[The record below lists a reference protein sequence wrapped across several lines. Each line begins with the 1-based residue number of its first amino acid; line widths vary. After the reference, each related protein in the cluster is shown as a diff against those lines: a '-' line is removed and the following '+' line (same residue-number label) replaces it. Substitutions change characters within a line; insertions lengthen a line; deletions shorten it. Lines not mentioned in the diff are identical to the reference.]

1 MQFYSQIGTT
11 QEQLIQKSWFLAPSS
26 DLSLTLS
33 LPQPPGPWVPPTD
46 QQTSP
51 RAFLTLISK
60 VPQELWLAQG
70 FHLSSH
76 LQLEFTTQRRQSG
89 SLSPLE
95 CLLLGH
101 CLRLPILIAGLDLE
115 PWQGSLKTP
124 GSTYWLEP
132 QTKFLWQLALGSWF
146 PSLSSVSKSWPQQ
159 WPGSV
164 CPRLWQELHFLSCNL
179 MWKEQLLGRLCV
191 CLSSFHG
198 LTLRLIPR

>member
-26 DLSLTLS
+26 DLLPTLS

-46 QQTSP
+46 QQTS

-89 SLSPLE
+89 SLSPWSASRWGTALMLFHPD
-95 CLLLGH
+95 CWPGPWTLVVP
-101 CLRLPILIAGLDLE
+101 LRL
-115 PWQGSLKTP
+115 
-124 GSTYWLEP
+124 
-132 QTKFLWQLALGSWF
+132 LARPTGWN
-146 PSLSSVSKSWPQQ
+146 
-159 WPGSV
+159 
-164 CPRLWQELHFLSCNL
+164 PRLNSVTAGFG
-179 MWKEQLLGRLCV
+179 LLV
-191 CLSSFHG
+191 S
-198 LTLRLIPR
+198 IIV

>member
-1 MQFYSQIGTT
+1 MQFYSQMGTT
-11 QEQLIQKSWFLAPSS
+11 EGQLIQKSWFLVPFS

-33 LPQPPGPWVPPTD
+33 LPQPPGPWVPPAD
-46 QQTSP
+46 QQTS

-60 VPQELWLAQG
+60 VMQELWLAHG
-70 FHLSSH
+70 FHLSSN
-76 LQLEFTTQRRQSG
+76 LQLEFTIQRRQSG

-115 PWQGSLKTP
+115 PWQGSLITP

-132 QTKFLWQLALGSWF
+132 QTEFLWQLALGSWF

-159 WPGSV
+159 
-164 CPRLWQELHFLSCNL
+164 
-179 MWKEQLLGRLCV
+179 
-191 CLSSFHG
+191 
-198 LTLRLIPR
+198 